1 MKSSH
6 FSIDMREFLYLLSKY
21 QVKYLIVGGEAI
33 IYYGYARLTGDV
45 DIFFES
51 MPENVERLYEAL
63 IEFWEGQIPGLTS
76 AEELMEPGVIIQ
88 FGVPP
93 NRIDL
98 INKIEKVLFDDA
110 WKDKV
115 IVTIASH
122 DQTIPV
128 YYIGLE
134 QLVMNKASLNRPKD
148 MEDLKYL
155 RKKLEMSKELRPQVG
170 ASSNEKAS

>member
-6 FSIDMREFLYLLSKY
+6 FSADILEFLYLLSKY
-21 QVKYLIVGGEAI
+21 QVKYLIVGGEAV

-51 MPENVERLYEAL
+51 ELENVERLYETL
-63 IEFWEGQIPGLTS
+63 TEFWKGQIPGLKGF
-76 AEELMEPGVIIQ
+76 EELMEPGVIIQ

-98 INKIEKVLFDDA
+98 INKIEKVFFNDA

-115 IVTIASH
+115 TETISSG
-122 DQTIPV
+122 DERIPI
-128 YYIGLE
+128 YFIGIE

-148 MEDLKYL
+148 LEDLKYL
-155 RKKLEMSKELRPQVG
+155 RKKLEISG
-170 ASSNEKAS
+170 